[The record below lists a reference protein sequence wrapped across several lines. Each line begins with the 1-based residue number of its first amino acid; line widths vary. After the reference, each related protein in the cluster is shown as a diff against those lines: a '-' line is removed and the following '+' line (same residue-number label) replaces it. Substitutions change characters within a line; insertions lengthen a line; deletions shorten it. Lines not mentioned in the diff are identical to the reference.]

1 MDAKRKFVL
10 MAHAGDRSDDD
21 IRGLAKGACAM
32 HPDVVVVAELD
43 GYRRGRVVGEVPAL
57 LQAECLAQG
66 VADVLRV
73 GSPSEGVARIMAMVG
88 PGDLALL
95 LVHSER
101 DRIFQMLGGAG

>member
-1 MDAKRKFVL
+1 MR
-10 MAHAGDRSDDD
+10 
-21 IRGLAKGACAM
+21 
-32 HPDVVVVAELD
+32 PDVVVVAELD
-43 GYRRGRVVGEVPAL
+43 GYRRGRAVGEVPAL